1 MKSNIKDILVQDPFV
16 EFYPEPHKYYDLKRK
31 CYVAR
36 SVSDVVKTNDF
47 VSKNKKDPYQR
58 DILMP
63 QLMHSDS
70 RTISSK
76 ETTGGKDRF
85 YERY

>member
-1 MKSNIKDILVQDPFV
+1 
-16 EFYPEPHKYYDLKRK
+16 
-31 CYVAR
+31 
-36 SVSDVVKTNDF
+36 
-47 VSKNKKDPYQR
+47 
-58 DILMP
+58 MP

-85 YERY
+85 YERYYINNFFYKSYFPRTG